1 MAGPAFPRGGSRPW
15 GTEPRKPG
23 ARFLASSGAFGRRLA
38 GRQPTLILRAF
49 ALSALDST
57 ILYDA
62 PSRRPSSK
70 AAARRACG
78 CCIGD
83 PGQRVR
89 AMRESG

>member
-1 MAGPAFPRGGSRPW
+1 MAGPAFPRSDRARG
-15 GTEPRKPG
+15 GTEPRRPG

-70 AAARRACG
+70 APARRACG
-78 CCIGD
+78 DVGRDLCGI
-83 PGQRVR
+83 
-89 AMRESG
+89 